1 MKCDL
6 FCRIIATRSSGSI
19 QCRLT
24 NPRREDLDPS
34 LALVFFSNNNNFP
47 EKKTFSCSAPHS
59 SYFAEWERE
68 WERRGPVGYIV
79 SPLSLSC
86 APIRSRRRPTVLAP
100 ATTRRLLG
108 SIGMPTALLLAM
120 ASPPISLRRL
130 VVVCSGQIL
139 LGMDHLICR
148 QVQVKNPVNFST
160 GLESFFPA
168 AKLCEQLVR
177 FAPSLSVVRVRS
189 ESFRF

>member
-1 MKCDL
+1 MLVLGWTANSGIRGSNPKWNVISSVESSPHARLEVSNADW
-6 FCRIIATRSSGSI
+6 RI
-19 QCRLT
+19 
-24 NPRREDLDPS
+24 PEREDLDPS

-139 LGMDHLICR
+139 AWIIWSAD
-148 QVQVKNPVNFST
+148 K
-160 GLESFFPA
+160 
-168 AKLCEQLVR
+168 
-177 FAPSLSVVRVRS
+177 
-189 ESFRF
+189 FR